1 MNIFNPTGKKIV
13 DILIWTVVFFAIIA
27 GILYAVGSITF
38 TFDQNDLMYIGI
50 AVVVGFLYLIYSFYK
65 LLQKP
70 TGEKVSKKTTI
81 ISCPSPATLVDYIK
95 GKKKGKQKQE
105 LYNHIANCKDC
116 QYAVKSMFDMP
127 TEELKKKKAPK

>member
-1 MNIFNPTGKKIV
+1 MIRIIFFLV
-13 DILIWTVVFFAIIA
+13 R
-27 GILYAVGSITF
+27 
-38 TFDQNDLMYIGI
+38 I

-65 LLQKP
+65 SLQKP

-81 ISCPSPATLVDYIK
+81 ISCPSPATLVDHIK

-116 QYAVKSMFDMP
+116 QYALKSIFDMP
-127 TEELKKKKAPK
+127 VEEELKKKKPQSKGAA